1 MTPSHHSDLIPDIE
15 VQLLLSITPKLNL
28 AILQTKVRRIHYV
41 STLAK
46 SQLVKEEAELAT
58 ECLIKSQELLK
69 VLQEM
74 VAEKDSC
81 S

>member
-1 MTPSHHSDLIPDIE
+1 
-15 VQLLLSITPKLNL
+15 
-28 AILQTKVRRIHYV
+28 VRRIHYV

-46 SQLVKEEAELAT
+46 SQLNKDEAELAT
-58 ECLIKSQELLK
+58 ECLIKAQQLLN

-74 VAEKDSC
+74 VAEKDSG

>member
-1 MTPSHHSDLIPDIE
+1 
-15 VQLLLSITPKLNL
+15 LNK
-28 AILQTKVRRIHYV
+28 ATLQTKVRRIHYV

-46 SQLVKEEAELAT
+46 SQLNKDEAELAT
-58 ECLIKSQELLK
+58 ECLIKAQQLLN

-74 VAEKDSC
+74 VAEKDSG